1 MSNYCCCREIFLT
14 VRCITCVN
22 ERQQKIDYILFI
34 SLEKIINSTFPVIKI
49 KLRYY
54 HKLSYK
60 GYLTNSRS
68 REKALTNFR
77 ILFTRIQNTCTMP
90 IMYTWFN
97 MKETCYEAKA
107 DGHWFVGEKNKR
119 QQ

>member
-1 MSNYCCCREIFLT
+1 MTAKNRLYIVHIFRKNYQLSIQHFQLLKKE
-14 VRCITCVN
+14 
-22 ERQQKIDYILFI
+22 
-34 SLEKIINSTFPVIKI
+34 
-49 KLRYY
+49 LRYY

-77 ILFTRIQNTCTMP
+77 ILFTRIQNNCTMP
-90 IMYTWFN
+90 IMYTSFN

-107 DGHWFVGEKNKR
+107 DGH
-119 QQ
+119 

>member
-1 MSNYCCCREIFLT
+1 MNNYCCCREIFLT

-60 GYLTNSRS
+60 GYLTNRD
-68 REKALTNFR
+68 N
-77 ILFTRIQNTCTMP
+77 
-90 IMYTWFN
+90 
-97 MKETCYEAKA
+97 AKKTSQISEFYLQEFKIHVLCHSCIH
-107 DGHWFVGEKNKR
+107 DST
-119 QQ
+119 

>member
-1 MSNYCCCREIFLT
+1 MNNYCCCREIFLT

-34 SLEKIINSTFPVIKI
+34 SLEKLSIINSQFPVIKI
-49 KLRYY
+49 KLRY
-54 HKLSYK
+54 HQKKLSYK

-68 REKALTNFR
+68 REKDLTNFR

-90 IMYTWFN
+90 IMYT
-97 MKETCYEAKA
+97 
-107 DGHWFVGEKNKR
+107 
-119 QQ
+119 

>member
-1 MSNYCCCREIFLT
+1 MNNYCCCREIFLT

-68 REKALTNFR
+68 REKDLTNFR

-90 IMYTWFN
+90 IMYT
-97 MKETCYEAKA
+97 
-107 DGHWFVGEKNKR
+107 
-119 QQ
+119 